1 MVGACIHKL
10 LTLTFPVEISVSVQF
25 VCLFICSVSCIIASQ
40 WLSLANTTVILSL
53 ASVESGY

>member
-25 VCLFICSVSCIIASQ
+25 VCLFCSVSCIIASQ